1 MICKVLDLR
10 HKEVINSK
18 DGCRLGFVDDVEID
32 TQNATVLS
40 LIIYGRLRC
49 FGLLGRDEDITINWE
64 YIKLI
69 GEDTILVS
77 YTAPARK
84 KKGLK
89 NIFFK

>member
-32 TQNATVLS
+32 IQNATVLS

-77 YTAPARK
+77 YTAPAIK

>member
-84 KKGLK
+84 NKGLK